1 MIANPIQFFVL
12 CVLVVSSG
20 CATVNTVEPKQ
31 LAANRSVIADKRVIT
46 DSILNARAQIL
57 SVNETITLEGFIK
70 VQVEIR
76 NATKRAKQLEYLFEW
91 FDEHGNLVPSTSSRF
106 QMREILGGETI
117 FLTSISPTRPAKDF
131 KLKLIRARN

>member
-1 MIANPIQFFVL
+1 MIASSIRFFVL
-12 CVLVVSSG
+12 CVLVVLSG

-31 LAANRSVIADKRVIT
+31 LAANRSIIADKQVIT
-46 DSILNARAQIL
+46 DPILNVRAPIL
-57 SVNETITLEGFIK
+57 SVNETITLDGFVK

-76 NATKRAKQLEYLFEW
+76 NATKKSKQLEYLFEW
-91 FDEHGNLVPSTSSRF
+91 FDEHGNLAPSTSSRF

-117 FLTSISPTRPAKDF
+117 FLTSISPTRTAKDF